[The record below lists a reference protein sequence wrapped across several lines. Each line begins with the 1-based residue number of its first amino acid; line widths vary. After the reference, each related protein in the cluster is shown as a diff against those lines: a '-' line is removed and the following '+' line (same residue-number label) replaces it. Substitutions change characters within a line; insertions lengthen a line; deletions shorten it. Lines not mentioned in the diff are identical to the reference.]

1 MKRSF
6 YLTDKQIKIKEYKK
20 ALKVF
25 EENKDDAV
33 QQITF
38 KIFNYPGW
46 LISKVK
52 NIPYRK
58 YVEIKVKVEELQTI
72 SS

>member
-6 YLTDKQIKIKEYKK
+6 YLTDKQAKIKEYEK

-33 QQITF
+33 QQIAVS
-38 KIFNYPGW
+38 IFNYPGW
-46 LISKVK
+46 LISKVEGIDYT
-52 NIPYRK
+52 N
-58 YVEIKVKVEELQTI
+58 YVMKKVKEKAVLT
-72 SS
+72 